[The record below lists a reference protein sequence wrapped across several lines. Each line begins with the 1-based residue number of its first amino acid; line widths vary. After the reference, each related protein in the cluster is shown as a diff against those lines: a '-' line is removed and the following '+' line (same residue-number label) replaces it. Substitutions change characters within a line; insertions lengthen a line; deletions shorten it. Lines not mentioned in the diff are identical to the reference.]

1 MTDSYVMIKKEQFQP
16 MIDKIK
22 DHLDYISK
30 YNKQFIERM
39 CDIDVRAYI
48 FGLPIG
54 RKVSLYLRSYEKA
67 WKVYGKTWDSLI
79 IRKYGNFD
87 DYIFIDSRND
97 KLIQQILESLKNGID
112 YDCDVI
118 SINNELI
125 SIIQQLYID
134 VETHK
139 TAVKDN
145 NGKN

>member
-1 MTDSYVMIKKEQFQP
+1 MTQSYVMIKKEQFQP

-22 DHLDYISK
+22 DHLDYITK

-39 CDIDVRAYI
+39 CDINVRSYI

-54 RKVSLYLRSYEKA
+54 KKVSMYFRSYWKA
-67 WKVYGKTWDSLI
+67 VKEYGKTWDSLI

-97 KLIQQILESLKNGID
+97 KSIQQMIESLTNGIK

-125 SIIQQLYID
+125 SIIHQLYID
-134 VETHK
+134 VNAHK
-139 TAVKDN
+139 AAVKER
-145 NGKN
+145 NGEN